1 MIDEVLVARCEVA
14 LDTFGKRFRA
24 IRVKVFLR
32 DALLI

>member
-14 LDTFGKRFRA
+14 LDTFGKRFR
-24 IRVKVFLR
+24 VKVFLR